1 MPVESNGKSVAK
13 KLVRI
18 KLASEKYMMIMMNG
32 ERERERVFLQMK
44 NNEC

>member
-18 KLASEKYMMIMMNG
+18 KLASEKYMMMIMK
-32 ERERERVFLQMK
+32 RESVFTDEK
-44 NNEC
+44 